1 MMQRNHRDRPGVRL
15 TAEERRRFSEI
26 ALQLRYELDGLTF
39 LDLTDP
45 NRHLAGRRQVGATL
59 TRRAGRVT
67 RAIAGLTRRLATPI
81 VLALIG
87 VGAVAGAALTA
98 GDRRVAC
105 TTVGSF
111 VLAWAITLA
120 ALQVVRRHQARRAR
134 ARLSHQTR
142 TP

>member
-1 MMQRNHRDRPGVRL
+1 MQRNHRDRPGVRL

-39 LDLTDP
+39 PDLTDP
-45 NRHLAGRRQVGATL
+45 TRHLAGRRRLSGT
-59 TRRAGRVT
+59 TRGAGRVA
-67 RAIAGLTRRLATPI
+67 RAIAGLTRRLTTPF

-105 TTVGSF
+105 TTVASF

-120 ALQVVRRHQARRAR
+120 ALQLVRRLQARRAR
-134 ARLSHQTR
+134 ARLSHHTQR
-142 TP
+142 SL